1 MPDESDVRLA
11 LTPTQQAL
19 FEAIAEKREGVAA
32 SYHAAAVIL
41 NDPVL
46 PDRLALAVAAA
57 AR

>member
-32 SYHAAAVIL
+32 AIM
-41 NDPVL
+41 L
-46 PDRLALAVAAA
+46 PP
-57 AR
+57 